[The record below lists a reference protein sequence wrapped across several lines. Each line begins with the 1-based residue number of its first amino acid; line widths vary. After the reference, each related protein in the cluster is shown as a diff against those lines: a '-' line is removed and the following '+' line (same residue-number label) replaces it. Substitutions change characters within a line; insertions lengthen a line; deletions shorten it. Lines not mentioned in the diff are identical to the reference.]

1 MSRPRRFVVVGAD
14 AAGMSAASEARRV
27 DPDLEIVAY
36 DRGDFASYSQCGLPY
51 LVGGVVEQRQRLVAR
66 TVEEFAARGI
76 TVRLGHEVT
85 VIDPARR
92 TVRVRELPGGTQ
104 MDQPYDRLLVAT
116 GASPV
121 RPPIPGLD
129 LAGVFHLDVME
140 DAIAIRAYLAEHRP
154 QRAVIVGG
162 GYVGLEM
169 AENLRRLGL
178 AVAVV
183 QRGPQLFPSVDVGIA
198 APIEEELAR
207 NGVDVSLCDSVLQA
221 CEGRH
226 GRVADVHTSG
236 GDLPANLVLLATGVR
251 PNAELARAARIPLGA
266 TGAVAVDD
274 HLRTGA
280 PHVFAAGDCA
290 EHRHRLLGQPTWV
303 PLGTTANKQGRIA
316 GRNAAGGD
324 EAFAWIVGTAIA
336 RVFDLEVGRTGLT
349 EREAAAAGLSF
360 AATTLES
367 TDHAGYL
374 PDARTLTVRLVAERG
389 TGRLLGGQAVG
400 RGGAAKR
407 VDVVA
412 TALYAGLS
420 VEDLTRLD
428 LAYAPPF
435 NSVWDPLQVAATA
448 LLRQGL

>member
-1 MSRPRRFVVVGAD
+1 MTRSPRFVVVGAD

-51 LVGGVVEQRQRLVAR
+51 LVGGLVEQPQRLVAR
-66 TVEEFAARGI
+66 SVDEFARRGI
-76 TVRLGHEVT
+76 AVRLGHEVT
-85 VIDPARR
+85 AIDPARR
-92 TVRVRELPGGTQ
+92 TLRVRDLRSGTEAEE
-104 MDQPYDRLLVAT
+104 PYDRLLLAT

-121 RPPIPGLD
+121 RPPVPGLD
-129 LAGVFHLDVME
+129 LVGVFHLDLME
-140 DAIAIRAYLAEHRP
+140 DAIAIRAYLKEHRP
-154 QRAVIVGG
+154 RRAVIVGG

-236 GDLPANLVLLATGVR
+236 GDLPADLVLLATGVR

-274 HLRTGA
+274 HLRTSK
-280 PHVFAAGDCA
+280 PDVFAAGDCA

-324 EAFAWIVGTAIA
+324 EAFAGIVGTAIA

-349 EREAAAAGLSF
+349 EREAATAGLSF
-360 AATTLES
+360 VATTLES

-374 PDARTLTVRLVAERG
+374 PDARTLTLKLVAEAG
-389 TGRLLGGQAVG
+389 SGRLLGAQATG
-400 RGGAAKR
+400 RAGAAKR
-407 VDVVA
+407 IDVAA

-420 VEDLTRLD
+420 AEDLTRLD